1 MTPAGRMSSARRAV
15 PAAIVFLGVLAPA
28 SVASAATLGYG
39 GLSTF
44 RYEAAPGEANHLAL
58 GYDGSAWTFADTV
71 PITVEDSTGGCRQ
84 PTPDSAVCPGGPP
97 SPNQPSHVELGDGD
111 DSFAYS
117 GAAPAGYPLEI
128 DLGEGDDVATGGPGP
143 DEIWGEGGN
152 DTIRGEGGDDRL
164 DGGSGANT
172 LEGGAG
178 NDELLDQGGSG
189 GTLVGGPGKDLL
201 DGGTGETIDSLD
213 QVAEELVTCVGPPA
227 ALRYDAA
234 TTARDRNVTDDVQGS
249 IGGSQC
255 FGAGNT
261 GSAEPRPVSRHL
273 RFEITRRTRVVKVPF
288 ECPRVARFGCSG
300 DATLWIEVPYLV
312 PSFSSQDAAHGAE
325 FFILPGDRLTVPLR
339 GIEAA
344 DFISS
349 LRLHGKMAFE
359 WTWQPSRGAER
370 RATGVEPVTVNGYTA
385 RNRGPAHRGGKT
397 GGRQR

>member
-1 MTPAGRMSSARRAV
+1 VSRAIFATV
-15 PAAIVFLGVLAPA
+15 AFLAVLVPA
-28 SVASAATLGYG
+28 SVAGAATLEYG
-39 GLSTF
+39 GLSSF
-44 RYEAAPGEANHLAL
+44 DYEAAPGEANHLAL
-58 GYDGSAWTFADTV
+58 GYDGSAWTFADIV
-71 PITVEDSTGGCRQ
+71 PITVEDASGGCRQ
-84 PTPDSAVCPGGPP
+84 PTPDSAVCPPVPP
-97 SPNQPSHVELGDGD
+97 IPTQSPRIELGDGD
-111 DSFAYS
+111 DSLAYS
-117 GAAPAGYPLEI
+117 GVVPTGYRLEI
-128 DLGEGDDVATGGPGP
+128 DLGEGDDLAAGTPGP

-172 LEGGAG
+172 MEGGAG

-201 DGGTGETIDSLD
+201 EGGTGETIDSRD
-213 QVAEELVTCVGPPA
+213 HVAEEFVTCAGPPT

-261 GSAEPRPVSRHL
+261 GSAEARPVSRHL
-273 RFEITRRTRVVKVPF
+273 RFTITRRTRVLKVPF
-288 ECPRVARFGCSG
+288 ECPRAARFGCSG
-300 DATLWIEVPYLV
+300 EATLWIEVPRLV

-325 FFILPGDRLTVPLR
+325 FFILPGDRLTVPLA
-339 GIEAA
+339 GVEAA

-370 RATGVEPVTVNGYTA
+370 RAAAVEPVTVDGYTA
-385 RNRGPAHRGGKT
+385 RNRGPAHRGGKAA
-397 GGRQR
+397 